1 MYKTSVD
8 SAISKIC
15 CNGTLLG
22 KRLIFELLRNQLPDN
37 IHIRRLAAIK
47 RKVSGVIDFMNQLPS
62 CSGLESSGPSQL
74 RASFLTVAHLL
85 LRNVPSAL
93 ALKFLLTDSF
103 LAVIRFCRGLTHF
116 GSEFREVSLNPE
128 MDFNGPSELRKI
140 SKE

>member
-1 MYKTSVD
+1 MEKLLEVSIEKEKCINTEVVSVND
-8 SAISKIC
+8 FSKM
-15 CNGTLLG
+15 
-22 KRLIFELLRNQLPDN
+22 
-37 IHIRRLAAIK
+37 
-47 RKVSGVIDFMNQLPS
+47 VSKKKMKWLHSQLPS

-93 ALKFLLTDSF
+93 ALKFLLTDSL

-116 GSEFREVSLNPE
+116 GSVEVSLNPE